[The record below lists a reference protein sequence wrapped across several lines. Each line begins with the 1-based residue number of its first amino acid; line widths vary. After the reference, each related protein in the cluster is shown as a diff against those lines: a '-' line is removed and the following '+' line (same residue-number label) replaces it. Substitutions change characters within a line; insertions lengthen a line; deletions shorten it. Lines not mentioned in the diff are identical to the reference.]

1 MGPFRRRAPTEADG
15 AQKEMTRLKCG
26 DWPTCCNSRIV
37 LGLLLSLHT
46 LTGATSDGSLS
57 SEFDSNHLQQSGEE
71 VYDPSYYGQF
81 SQSNPS
87 EDDNNPYQNFIVQL
101 MQETTDDLGDGPP
114 VMLSRLGK
122 RSDYMT
128 RLGKRSDYMTR
139 LGRSYMTRL
148 GKRSADYMTRLG
160 KRPNYMTRLGKR
172 SSNYLTRLGKR
183 SGPIS
188 SQPEAVIKSE
198 ERRSP
203 AIYDIMKFGK
213 RSDLMIPRRGYRD
226 WMTRLG

>member
-1 MGPFRRRAPTEADG
+1 MPFLCFNYS
-15 AQKEMTRLKCG
+15 QWVKEKWLTSTAIQSKTNLSC
-26 DWPTCCNSRIV
+26 SR
-37 LGLLLSLHT
+37 
-46 LTGATSDGSLS
+46 
-57 SEFDSNHLQQSGEE
+57 
-71 VYDPSYYGQF
+71 
-81 SQSNPS
+81 
-87 EDDNNPYQNFIVQL
+87 
-101 MQETTDDLGDGPP
+101 QETTNDLGDGPP

-188 SQPEAVIKSE
+188 SQPGEDLVRRIIYFNPGRGTFMMEIPNQMNYVFPPFFTSDNSGSDFTLNFRSRDKVRRASLACNLWYNEIWE
-198 ERRSP
+198 EVWSHDP
-203 AIYDIMKFGK
+203 QK
-213 RSDLMIPRRGYRD
+213 RI
-226 WMTRLG
+226 

>member
-1 MGPFRRRAPTEADG
+1 MPFLCFNYS
-15 AQKEMTRLKCG
+15 QWVKEKWLTSTAIQSKTNISC
-26 DWPTCCNSRIV
+26 SR
-37 LGLLLSLHT
+37 
-46 LTGATSDGSLS
+46 
-57 SEFDSNHLQQSGEE
+57 
-71 VYDPSYYGQF
+71 
-81 SQSNPS
+81 
-87 EDDNNPYQNFIVQL
+87 
-101 MQETTDDLGDGPP
+101 QETTNDLGDGPP

-188 SQPEAVIKSE
+188 SQPGEDLV
-198 ERRSP
+198 RRRIHFNP
-203 AIYDIMKFGK
+203 VRGAFIME
-213 RSDLMIPRRGYRD
+213 IPN
-226 WMTRLG
+226 

>member
-1 MGPFRRRAPTEADG
+1 MGKG
-15 AQKEMTRLKCG
+15 KMTNFYCFNIS
-26 DWPTCCNSRIV
+26 CSR
-37 LGLLLSLHT
+37 
-46 LTGATSDGSLS
+46 
-57 SEFDSNHLQQSGEE
+57 
-71 VYDPSYYGQF
+71 
-81 SQSNPS
+81 
-87 EDDNNPYQNFIVQL
+87 
-101 MQETTDDLGDGPP
+101 QETTDDLGDGPP

-188 SQPEAVIKSE
+188 SQPGEDLVRGIIHFNPVRGAF
-198 ERRSP
+198 
-203 AIYDIMKFGK
+203 IME
-213 RSDLMIPRRGYRD
+213 IPN
-226 WMTRLG
+226 